1 MGRSTAGSLAV
12 FLVSVAG
19 SAWAQG
25 PAKPPAGP
33 DFAKGQLIASQACA
47 ACHAAD
53 GNSLAAANPKLAG
66 QIPEY
71 LHRQLTNFKPQ
82 GGKKAE
88 RENAVMAGMVAALSA
103 DDMRNVAAY
112 YASQKLKPAAA
123 KDKELAAVG
132 QKLFRGGNPAVGL
145 PACAGC
151 HGPAGAGIPAQYPRI
166 SGQFAEYID
175 AQLKAFRSGARANDP
190 NGRMRGVAAKMS
202 DREIQAVAEYAAGL
216 R

>member
-1 MGRSTAGSLAV
+1 MVRSIAGTFAASLMA
-12 FLVSVAG
+12 VAG

-25 PAKPPAGP
+25 PAKP
-33 DFAKGQLIASQACA
+33 DLAKGQQIASQVCA

-53 GNSLAAANPKLAG
+53 GNSPAAANPKLAG

-123 KDKELAAVG
+123 KDKELAALG
-132 QKLFRGGNPAVGL
+132 QKLFRGGNPAAGL

-151 HGPAGAGIPAQYPRI
+151 HGPAGAGMPAQYPRI
-166 SGQFAEYID
+166 AGQFAEYID

-190 NGRMRGVAAKMS
+190 NGMMRGVAAKMS